1 MAAAGSPE
9 LAIHE
14 LVQALP
20 EFERIGLHVWHSEV
34 LRTYGDMILAAAP
47 EEAERAERLYAEA
60 ARISG
65 EQQTA
70 MLGLRVAVSQAR
82 LYRRQDRLASAER
95 LLAKAIRG
103 ITEHDGSTDL
113 MMARAL
119 LRELRDKLDLG
130 RSTANLAVH

>member
-1 MAAAGSPE
+1 
-9 LAIHE
+9 
-14 LVQALP
+14 
-20 EFERIGLHVWHSEV
+20 
-34 LRTYGDMILAAAP
+34 
-47 EEAERAERLYAEA
+47 
-60 ARISG
+60 
-65 EQQTA
+65 
-70 MLGLRVAVSQAR
+70 VAVSQAR

>member
-1 MAAAGSPE
+1 
-9 LAIHE
+9 
-14 LVQALP
+14 
-20 EFERIGLHVWHSEV
+20 
-34 LRTYGDMILAAAP
+34 MILAAAP